1 MLENVVVYHIGVEDY
16 SMIILIDGTFGIG
29 KTSVIN
35 EIKKQYVGKRKL
47 EVLESDNYFQQYLH
61 KKKEE
66 ARREN
71 RFLAIGGLL
80 PQNNIGFL
88 EEYKNVI
95 FNKSQDSIVI
105 SDMALTMSECK
116 VRIHDYFE
124 TKNMIHIILE
134 ADKDTIQKRIKAD
147 GNPHRDKRLAEE
159 RLDEFIDFLSKN
171 YKNAIR
177 ISTEYKGVVDIAK
190 EILDIIDNNT
200 Y

>member
-1 MLENVVVYHIGVEDY
+1 
-16 SMIILIDGTFGIG
+16 MIILIDGTFGVG

-47 EVLESDNYFQQYLH
+47 EVLESDYYFEQYLH
-61 KKKEE
+61 KKLEE
-66 ARREN
+66 VRREN
-71 RFLAIGGLL
+71 RFPATGSGFL
-80 PQNNIGFL
+80 PQNNIEFL

-124 TKNMIHIILE
+124 TKNMIHIMLE
-134 ADKDTIQKRIKAD
+134 ADKDTIQKRIKTD
-147 GNPHRDKRLAEE
+147 GNPNRDKLLAEE